1 MQWDLATSES
11 PTNSIP
17 PGSVH
22 RLTVTSILAG
32 AEPAKAPY
40 KGPGGMDMTP
50 VIPCAW
56 YADIFST
63 MIGEG
68 VAGSFDQGDAATVS
82 TRWLTA

>member
-1 MQWDLATSES
+1 M
-11 PTNSIP
+11 P

-32 AEPAKAPY
+32 SEPAKAPY
-40 KGPGGMDMTP
+40 KGPGEMGMTP

-56 YADIFST
+56 YADIFSA
-63 MIGEG
+63 MIGAR
-68 VAGSFDQGDAATVS
+68 VVGSFDQGDAATVS